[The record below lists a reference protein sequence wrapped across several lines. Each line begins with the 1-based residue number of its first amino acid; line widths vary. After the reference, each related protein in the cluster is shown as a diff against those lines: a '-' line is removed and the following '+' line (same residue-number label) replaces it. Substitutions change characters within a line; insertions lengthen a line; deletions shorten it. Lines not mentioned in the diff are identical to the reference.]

1 MLHRF
6 CHRAYLLSCPSDLPP
21 RSPLYSRVF
30 SPQPFDLLLQ
40 VALLLLSLWNSFS
53 PFSWGT
59 PTFSRIPVQFSRFTP
74 SSFQSVNSISFSWQ
88 NEWKAEIL
96 SPSVSESHFASCLSE
111 FSGESSSRL
120 NWFFLEG
127 IAPSPPAS
135 DVEKPD
141 ARLFFS
147 SLESLWGHPFRST
160 VHGPCLP
167 VGHFPLLCCSL
178 PQVKYFY
185 FGCCVGSKLPR
196 AYS

>member
-127 IAPSPPAS
+127 IAPRLPHPMWRSPMPG
-135 DVEKPD
+135 
-141 ARLFFS
+141 FS
-147 SLESLWGHPFRST
+147 FLLWQAFGDIPFAPPSMAHASLWVISRR
-160 VHGPCLP
+160 CAAR
-167 VGHFPLLCCSL
+167 
-178 PQVKYFY
+178 Y
-185 FGCCVGSKLPR
+185 PR
-196 AYS
+196 LNIFILAVV